1 MSHSTHHY
9 CCVQFNPQCSTFL
22 VMSHSTHHYCVQS
35 NHSAHCTLEMSRLSH
50 NIHHSWRCP
59 ICPLVLTII
68 VTVSSNPQC
77 SLFLEMSV
85 CPTELTDLVD
95 VHEGLLDPLGQE
107 ALALGCA
114 ATIQQA
120 QDAAALVTSWHTH
133 THTHTTRTHA
143 HTPHTNTCTH
153 TPHKHTNTRT
163 THTLHTCKKCLF
175 H

>member
-1 MSHSTHHY
+1 
-9 CCVQFNPQCSTFL
+9 
-22 VMSHSTHHYCVQS
+22 
-35 NHSAHCTLEMSRLSH
+35 
-50 NIHHSWRCP
+50 
-59 ICPLVLTII
+59 
-68 VTVSSNPQC
+68 
-77 SLFLEMSV
+77 MSV

-143 HTPHTNTCTH
+143 HTQIHAHTH
-153 TPHKHTNTRT
+153 HTNTRT